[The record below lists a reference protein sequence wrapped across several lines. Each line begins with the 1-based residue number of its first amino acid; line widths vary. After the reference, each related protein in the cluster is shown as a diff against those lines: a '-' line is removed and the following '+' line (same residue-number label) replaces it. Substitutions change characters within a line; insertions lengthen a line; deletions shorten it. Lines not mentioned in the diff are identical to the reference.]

1 MQLAIPQ
8 APRRVSLIRVPG
20 ALARLGR
27 VLLGGLALMA
37 ALGAGAALLGRFV
50 VEEQGFLARAEPL
63 DGQLVTM
70 TLPPLDERDGA
81 EARLEVLYNVGPVSY
96 SASGVRARVE
106 DVEGLGRGARIPLLV
121 DPQVPDKPREERHVR
136 ARARALG
143 LVPWGVLLGA
153 LGALGLFAWELK
165 RTLRAELE
173 PLRKGMLVWLTPDA
187 ALPESRREAIF
198 PATYWKQ
205 DQKHAV
211 RARLRGGRAP
221 VRNGDKVLAAVLSS
235 LPGEARVIDEEL
247 ARTLEWVR

>member
-27 VLLGGLALMA
+27 VLLGGLLLMA

-121 DPQVPDKPREERHVR
+121 DPQAPDKPRRSATCAPGRGPSGWCPGACCSERSGPWASSPGSSSGPCAR
-136 ARARALG
+136 SWSRCARACWCG
-143 LVPWGVLLGA
+143 
-153 LGALGLFAWELK
+153 
-165 RTLRAELE
+165 
-173 PLRKGMLVWLTPDA
+173 
-187 ALPESRREAIF
+187 
-198 PATYWKQ
+198 
-205 DQKHAV
+205 
-211 RARLRGGRAP
+211 
-221 VRNGDKVLAAVLSS
+221 
-235 LPGEARVIDEEL
+235 
-247 ARTLEWVR
+247 